1 MRSHDVEACLLFNE
15 PNIRYATG
23 ASAMPVW
30 SNTTFVRCALVASEG
45 SPILFEHPNSIH
57 RSREL
62 ADEVRPMHAW
72 EFIDDAAAEAR
83 VWARETVDAMRELG
97 TDGTRLAVD
106 RLGTPGWLALG
117 EAGVTIS
124 DAAPVTRHAREVKTA
139 EEIRVLEANG
149 ALILDMLAAFRAAIA
164 PGVRERDLLSVLVAA
179 AIRGGG
185 EHLATNTICSGPNA
199 NPWRAEATDR
209 TLEDGELVFVDTDT
223 VGIEGYFSCVS
234 RTFAVG
240 DRSPGAAQLDTYR
253 ASLDWLLAM
262 EEEVRPGI
270 SCKELAESAP
280 AIPERYLPQ
289 RYECMIHGI
298 GLEEEGPTVGH
309 PGDPQPT
316 PDRVIEENVALVVEL
331 YAGEVGATHGVKL
344 GDQGVVT
351 AQGFRV
357 LAPFPFDDRLGEAR
371 APSNRVGP
379 SV

>member
-30 SNTTFVRCALVASEG
+30 SNTTFVRCALVAPEG

-57 RSREL
+57 RSR
-62 ADEVRPMHAW
+62 AVAGDVRPMHAW

-97 TDGTRLAVD
+97 ADGTRLAVD

-124 DAAPVTRHAREVKTA
+124 DAAPVTRDAREVKTA

-164 PGVRERDLLSVLVAA
+164 PGVRERDLLAVLVAA

-185 EHLATNTICSGPNA
+185 EHLATNTICSGPSA

-270 SCKELAESAP
+270 SCKELAERAP
-280 AIPERYLPQ
+280 AIPERFLPQ